1 MELQNR
7 RVLVFGT
14 GKSGI
19 AAAELLLGRNA
30 VPVLYDG
37 NRDLDPDTVRSRIHH
52 EKAAGTD
59 VILGDLPEEEIDR
72 LDLVVMSPGVPCDL
86 PVMDRIRAR
95 RIPVW
100 GEIELAFRCGKGKV
114 YAITGTNG
122 KTTSTALLGEILSAW
137 YPEVYVVGNIGN
149 PYTEVVS
156 RQTENA
162 VTAAEISSFQL
173 ETIDSFHP
181 CACAITNI
189 TPDHL
194 NRHHTMEEYIRV
206 KRRIS
211 ENQTM
216 DDLCILNYE
225 DEILRSM
232 PAIENTRVLWF
243 SSRRP
248 LKDGLYYQDGGIY
261 LGTDGSPALVI
272 RTDELQLV
280 GLHNFENVMTAV
292 GIALHAGVPMESIR
306 KTLRAFRGVEHRI
319 EYVTE
324 IGGVRYYN
332 DSKGTNPDAAIKG
345 IQAMNRPTLLIG
357 GGYDKESS
365 YEDWIRCF
373 DGKVKFFA
381 LIGQTREKIRDAAAA
396 CGFPEDR
403 IALFDNLQE
412 AVSACAE
419 RAEEGDAV
427 LLSPACASWGQFD
440 NYEQRGDLFKA
451 YVHALEE

>member
-1 MELQNR
+1 MELQSK

-19 AAAELLLGRNA
+19 AAAELLLRQGA

-37 NRDLDPDTVRSRIHH
+37 NQQLDADEVRAKIRH
-52 EKAAGTD
+52 EGASGTE
-59 VILGDLPEEEIDR
+59 VILGELPEEKIDT
-72 LDLVVMSPGVPCDL
+72 LDLVVMSPGVPLDL
-86 PVMDRIRAR
+86 PVMDRIRGR
-95 RIPVW
+95 NIPVW
-100 GEIELAFRCGKGKV
+100 GEIELAYRCGKGRV

-122 KTTSTALLGEILSAW
+122 KTTSTSLLGEIMADW
-137 YPEVYVVGNIGN
+137 FPEVYVVGNIGN
-149 PYTEVVS
+149 PYTEAVS
-156 RQTENA
+156 GQTDHA
-162 VTAAEISSFQL
+162 VTVAEISSFQL
-173 ETIDSFHP
+173 ETIDKFHP
-181 CACAITNI
+181 CASAITNI

-206 KRRIS
+206 KRRIA

-216 DDLCILNYE
+216 EDLCVLNYE

-232 PAIENTRVLWF
+232 PALTNTKVCWF

-248 LKDGLYYQDGGIY
+248 LEEGLYIRDGVIFCSAEGV
-261 LGTDGSPALVI
+261 TVPVI
-272 RTDELQLV
+272 RTDELQIV
-280 GLHNFENVMTAV
+280 GLHNYENVMTAAA
-292 GIALHAGVPMESIR
+292 IALHAGVPMENIR
-306 KTLRAFRGVEHRI
+306 KTLRGFRGVEHRI

-345 IQAMNRPTLLIG
+345 IQAMDRPTLLIG

-381 LIGQTREKIRDAAAA
+381 LIGQTREKIREAAIS
-396 CGFPEDR
+396 CGFPEKN
-403 IALFDNLQE
+403 IGLFDSLQD
-412 AVSACAE
+412 AVKACAD
-419 RAEEGDAV
+419 RACAGDAV

-440 NYEQRGDLFKA
+440 NYEQRGDLFKD